1 MKGWSQF
8 SRLMGI
14 GLCVMVLGAI
24 VIFQTTVWAANPAPQ
39 SGSIGLEGTISTAP
53 PTRGA
58 TIAVPANGAVFTGV
72 PITVSG
78 LCPTGLLVKVFAN
91 NIFVGSTVC
100 SNGSYSL
107 QISLFSGQNDLVARV
122 YDALDQAGP
131 DSNTVTVTFN
141 DAQFSQFGTQVS
153 LSSVYA
159 ERGAP
164 PGTELDWPVLLNG
177 GTGPYAISVDWG
189 EGSPSELIS
198 VANPGTVT
206 LKHTYKTAGIYTVIV
221 KATDK
226 NGEIAF
232 LQLVGQA
239 TGATQSNSTK
249 SNNGNV
255 VIEKDV
261 IWWPAVAMLPL
272 ILAAFWIGQ
281 RHGIDKIRRR
291 F

>member
-1 MKGWSQF
+1 MKRWGQTSL
-8 SRLMGI
+8 SC
-14 GLCVMVLGAI
+14 GLSICLALVLLICNHAA
-24 VIFQTTVWAANPAPQ
+24 WAANPGPG

-58 TIAVPANGAVFTGV
+58 TIVVPSNGAVFTAV

-78 LCPTGLLVKVFAN
+78 LCPSGLLVKIFSN

-107 QISLFSGQNDLVARV
+107 QVDLFSGQNDLVARV

-141 DAQFSQFGTQVS
+141 DAQFAQFGTQLT
-153 LSSVYA
+153 LSSAYA

-164 PGTELDWPVLLNG
+164 PGSELDWPILLSG
-177 GTGPYAISVDWG
+177 GVGPYAISVDWG
-189 EGSPSELIS
+189 DGSAPDLLS
-198 VANPGTVT
+198 ATAPGTIT
-206 LKHTYKTAGIYTVIV
+206 LKHIYRTTGVFKVIV

-226 NGEIAF
+226 NGETAF

-239 TGATQSNSTK
+239 TGAVQSNTK
-249 SNNGNV
+249 NGSNV
-255 VIEKDV
+255 IIEKDV
-261 IWWPAVAMLPL
+261 LWWPALAMLPL
-272 ILAAFWIGQ
+272 VFAAFWIGH
-281 RHGIDKIRRR
+281 RHGLYVVRRDFEDK
-291 F
+291 